1 MERLQV
7 ELKEYRKRLS
17 WVSSNGLGR
26 SSLSGPVSSANRKS
40 TGNDFQFEFPKFGDL
55 PANHIFSNG
64 PAAKVQANSPARS
77 STLPSGPTWTTK
89 PGPSFVSSSPKA
101 QPPTYGSTGNSP
113 RTNGTSA
120 SPTNQPLPNGN
131 KSNSIDSL
139 TGLFSPSIIE
149 AGRNASFDYFPRNA
163 ANNQINQSYRN
174 SADQINAHGM
184 PNLYNGSSTDSPSS
198 SSDSHQPSS
207 SIGTSPEPSLSSPGN
222 KLNEFGL
229 NTINEENQLTNTFG
243 ETSFCDKLAKACGD
257 AINPI
262 PRMMSESNCGCD
274 PTGSAITPGYDPNG
288 FNWLAQ
294 QNGGGFDPVLF
305 GEYREPQN
313 AVVSQDFGTFFND
326 AFPLPDLGSPLH
338 NFNEVAPSPAPKPDL
353 ISKVEATQQGK
364 EEVVPGEDRG
374 KLMTCN
380 KIWYVLRFRIYE
392 FKLTSIV
399 GIVCSRWRSSE
410 MARSMLTTYA
420 LSSDQRL
427 GALKVVLWSMKEKL
441 TKSSARRSSCGHI
454 GMQRISGHS

>member
-1 MERLQV
+1 M
-7 ELKEYRKRLS
+7 KEYRKRLS
-17 WVSSNGLGR
+17 WVSNNGLGKN
-26 SSLSGPVSSANRKS
+26 SLAGPVPSPNRKS

-64 PAAKVQANSPARS
+64 SSAKAQANTPARS
-77 STLPSGPTWTTK
+77 STLPSGPTWTAK

-113 RTNGTSA
+113 RANGTSA
-120 SPTNQPLPNGN
+120 SPTNQPLPNEH

-163 ANNQINQSYRN
+163 ANSQTNQSYRN
-174 SADQINAHGM
+174 SADLINANGM
-184 PNLYNGSSTDSPSS
+184 PSLYNGSSTDSPSS

-222 KLNEFGL
+222 MLNDFGL
-229 NTINEENQLTNTFG
+229 NTINEENQLTNTSG

-257 AINPI
+257 ATNPI
-262 PRMMSESNCGCD
+262 PRMMSESNCSCGS
-274 PTGSAITPGYDPNG
+274 TGSAITPGYDPNG

-313 AVVSQDFGTFFND
+313 AVVSQDFGAFFND

-338 NFNEVAPSPAPKPDL
+338 NFNEVAPSPAPRSDL
-353 ISKVEATQQGK
+353 IGQVEDTQQGK

-374 KLMTCN
+374 KLMSCN
-380 KIWYVLRFRIYE
+380 KIWYVLRFGIYKFE
-392 FKLTSIV
+392 LTWII
-399 GIVCSRWRSSE
+399 GTVCNQWRSSE
-410 MARSMLTTYA
+410 MAKSMLTTCV
-420 LSSDQRL
+420 LSSGPRP
-427 GALKVVLWSMKEKL
+427 GALKVVLSSMKERL
-441 TKSSARRSSCGHI
+441 TRSSARRSSCGCI
-454 GMQRISGHS
+454 RMQ